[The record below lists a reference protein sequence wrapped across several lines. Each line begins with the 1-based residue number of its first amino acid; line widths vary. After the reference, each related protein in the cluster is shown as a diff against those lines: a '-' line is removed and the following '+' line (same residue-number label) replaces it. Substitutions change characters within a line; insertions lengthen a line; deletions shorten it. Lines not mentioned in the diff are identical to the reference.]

1 MMCQAVLPTRLPGC
15 CAHDHRV
22 HQTGR
27 AACRGPAFHCQHN
40 CQLSHASC
48 HMPAVTWYSTSEQS
62 GDACEAS
69 EEDGASVYGYT
80 GTTRA
85 DSQGMSGQAR
95 EENASS
101 VHGTSTPVHYEQTVR
116 EESWAGPV

>member
-1 MMCQAVLPTRLPGC
+1 MITEFIKLAGP
-15 CAHDHRV
+15 RV
-22 HQTGR
+22 VAQRSIASTT
-27 AACRGPAFHCQHN
+27 
-40 CQLSHASC
+40 ASC